1 MWHSCQNNFFGDCI
15 PFTSTCLVL
24 WDDNWWNTKVISLW
38 CHSNIAF
45 DIILD
50 SSPSKALD
58 KSIYIAKGSSL
69 FSVLWRI
76 LSTSSTVAS
85 PVECFALKLYWL
97 SENKLFCVKY
107 LYNWL
112 YTTFSNI
119 FEIEGQKWNWT
130 IIVCFRFVI
139 FLKQRD
145 HFRNFQF
152 VGIDAGVQSLINDR
166 PQWTY

>member
-1 MWHSCQNNFFGDCI
+1 M
-15 PFTSTCLVL
+15 
-24 WDDNWWNTKVISLW
+24 
-38 CHSNIAF
+38 
-45 DIILD
+45 
-50 SSPSKALD
+50 
-58 KSIYIAKGSSL
+58 
-69 FSVLWRI
+69 
-76 LSTSSTVAS
+76 
-85 PVECFALKLYWL
+85 
-97 SENKLFCVKY
+97 FCAKY

-130 IIVCFRFVI
+130 IIVRFRFVI

-145 HFRNFQF
+145 HFRKFQF